1 MVSPGRRLAS
11 PLLKRLQLATCFT
24 TFSQKE
30 KGFYNLIPEIKAFGE
45 GKMILPQFD
54 SKQWMADITAH
65 LSTFNRTLKG
75 KDKLGHD

>member
-1 MVSPGRRLAS
+1 
-11 PLLKRLQLATCFT
+11 
-24 TFSQKE
+24 
-30 KGFYNLIPEIKAFGE
+30 
-45 GKMILPQFD
+45 MILPQLD